1 MEFGGQM
8 LVNAA
13 GALALLHTSLVLR
26 ALRTL
31 QCFEAVQRANADP
44 GKWEKRGSLGVVVSS
59 HLGHKMHRSPKG

>member
-13 GALALLHTSLVLR
+13 GALALVLR